1 MAKSLDQVVSK
12 WTTNAGGAQQAFT
25 DGVQGTTVDVV
36 GRAIAN
42 QAGLLANFT
51 QAVNSGFWAQ
61 QLSKVGTNGWKSQT
75 VAKAGNYG
83 TGISAGA
90 TKYQTAMQTWL
101 PRIQQAGAAAKA
113 MPGTT
118 LDQRLARS
126 AYVARTLYNAKR
138 GL

>member
-1 MAKSLDQVVSK
+1 MAKTLDQVVSK
-12 WTTNAGGAQQAFT
+12 WTANAGGAQQAFT

-42 QAGLLANFT
+42 QAGMLAGVT
-51 QAVNSGFWAQ
+51 QAVNSGFWAS
-61 QLSKVGTNGWKSQT
+61 QLSKVGTTGWKSAT

-83 TGISAGA
+83 TGIAAGA
-90 TKYQTAMQTWL
+90 GKFQSSMQTWL

-113 MPGTT
+113 MPGAT